1 MKRILALILAA
12 MMLFSLTGCGME
24 DLLSGL
30 GGESPEGV
38 KNTKNPA
45 LIGTWE
51 LVVEEET
58 PTDEGTDATANTS
71 ENNETGDA
79 DDAEAALSDIDFG
92 MGIEFTEDGKLR
104 YGFDSESL
112 ESIAGGADMN
122 DILGG
127 MEMLMTIY
135 YEVKSDT
142 ELTLTVSAL
151 MGMKTESQTFEYSL
165 DGDTLVFDGATYTRV
180 K

>member
-1 MKRILALILAA
+1 MKKLLAILLAA
-12 MMLFSLTGCGME
+12 MMLTSLTGCGIE
-24 DLLSGL
+24 SLLSGF
-30 GGESPEGV
+30 GEGSPSGV

-45 LIGTWE
+45 LIGVWE
-51 LVVEEET
+51 LVVTEET
-58 PTDEGTDATANTS
+58 PTDEDAETA
-71 ENNETGDA
+71 G
-79 DDAEAALSDIDFG
+79 DAEAALSDIDFG

-112 ESIAGGADMN
+112 ESIAGDVDMG

-135 YEVKSDT
+135 YEVKSNT
-142 ELTLTVSAL
+142 ELDLTFSAL
-151 MGMKTESQTFEYSL
+151 MGMKKESQTVEYSL
-165 DGDTLVFDGATYTRV
+165 NGDTLVFDGATYTRL

>member
-12 MMLFSLTGCGME
+12 MMLSSLTGCGIE

-58 PTDEGTDATANTS
+58 PTDEGADATTDAS
-71 ENNETGDA
+71 ENNETG
-79 DDAEAALSDIDFG
+79 ETSETEVTLSDIDFG

-151 MGMKTESQTFEYSL
+151 MGMKTESQTVEYSL